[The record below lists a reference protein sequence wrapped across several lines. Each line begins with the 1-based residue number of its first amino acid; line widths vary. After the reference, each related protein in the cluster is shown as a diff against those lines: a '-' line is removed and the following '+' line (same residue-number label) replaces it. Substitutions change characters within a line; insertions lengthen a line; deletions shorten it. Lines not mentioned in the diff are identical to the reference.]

1 MNTSGSLVPDYWQ
14 QIQFVPGRDK
24 QSRRSARSTSTFHP
38 LWDWCFWQRA
48 VLGWRGPFVPQQLA
62 ASREVQRATGPQVCI
77 HVCVC
82 VCVYLCVRR
91 PWQQYCEAAPS
102 HTHMPALVSLLPRSH
117 EQGPQSTWPAKLPP
131 HMGLLEAHTLACH
144 ATSPGLC
151 GDNADQS
158 LQELLTPNSTIG

>member
-62 ASREVQRATGPQVCI
+62 ASREVQRATGPQCVYMCVFACI
-77 HVCVC
+77 CVC
-82 VCVYLCVRR
+82 VVPGNNTVRQPPLILTCLLSSASYPGHMSR
-91 PWQQYCEAAPS
+91 APS
-102 HTHMPALVSLLPRSH
+102 QPDLT
-117 EQGPQSTWPAKLPP
+117 KLPP